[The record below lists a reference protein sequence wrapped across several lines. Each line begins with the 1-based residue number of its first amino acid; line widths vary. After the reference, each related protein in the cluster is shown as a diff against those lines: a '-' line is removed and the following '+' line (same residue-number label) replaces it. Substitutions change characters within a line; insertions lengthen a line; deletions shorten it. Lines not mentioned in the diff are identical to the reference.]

1 LNSKNIT
8 EQNNEI
14 LGPNED
20 EFDLDPKNTTY
31 RVILTK
37 NFVSQLFS
45 DGLQSINDG
54 FSNEGNYNE
63 LEDHLKKYTHNE
75 RHLKYYEA
83 NKQTIKEKAK
93 SYMTKI
99 KETNPEKLKEWR
111 HNAYIKRK
119 EKLNKMA
126 TDTNK

>member
-1 LNSKNIT
+1 MNTIDIEKIIKENEELKQKN
-8 EQNNEI
+8 
-14 LGPNED
+14 
-20 EFDLDPKNTTY
+20 K
-31 RVILTK
+31 
-37 NFVSQLFS
+37 
-45 DGLQSINDG
+45 
-54 FSNEGNYNE
+54 E
-63 LEDHLKKYTHNE
+63 LEEHLKKYTNNE

-93 SYMTKI
+93 SYMAKI